1 MFFGE
6 CFTYGKCCAPKTI
19 VELTCLTQK
28 IPDAIFM
35 LKIDLNLQQLKYPFL
50 HLFVW
55 HFINMYS

>member
-1 MFFGE
+1 M
-6 CFTYGKCCAPKTI
+6 ANAVHPKHLI
-19 VELTCLTQK
+19 VELACLTQSSK
-28 IPDAIFM
+28 KFPDAIFM

>member
-1 MFFGE
+1 M
-6 CFTYGKCCAPKTI
+6 ANAVHPKHLI

-35 LKIDLNLQQLKYPFL
+35 LKIDLNLQQSKYPFL